1 MPLNKHTTQINIKV
15 VSTATFY
22 IKYEIVHVS
31 NWSWLLI
38 ELSMFI
44 KCLLSGKV
52 LENIHLIINWT
63 FRMKYHVLF
72 SLIVFQ
78 DYKIITRYHVNNF
91 AEYSL
96 LYHDGILKYFAYL
109 PLLLVTVF
117 SRLFILFYELFPVQ

>member
-1 MPLNKHTTQINIKV
+1 
-15 VSTATFY
+15 
-22 IKYEIVHVS
+22 
-31 NWSWLLI
+31 
-38 ELSMFI
+38 MFI

-52 LENIHLIINWT
+52 LENIHLIINCT
-63 FRMKYHVLF
+63 FRIKYHVLF

-78 DYKIITRYHVNNF
+78 DYKIITRYHVINF